1 MSRIRECATGGGE
14 RQRGHIHMDR
24 QKITSTILIILEAG
38 LLCAVLIFSV
48 FFNTGGDKK
57 PSGDVQNEQTVQ
69 NSQSTEQ
76 DDAGAENDSTENEGN
91 SGQSQGGWFSSE
103 ERETFSAEVEAKLAS
118 MTTEQKV
125 AQLFITTPE
134 QLTGVD
140 RVTIS
145 GNGTRD
151 ALATYPVG
159 GLIYSNMNFVGY
171 EQCEALIGGAQGHCN
186 TAVGLPLFILISEDA
201 PLYADY
207 ATLSLTPQEKGSL
220 AMELGGTPAIT
231 AGIQTCTYTNSIE
244 VVAAIKGGMNMIY
257 APANFIEMY
266 GAVLEAVNNGTITQ
280 VRLENAVGK
289 VLMEKLQ

>member
-1 MSRIRECATGGGE
+1 M
-14 RQRGHIHMDR
+14 
-24 QKITSTILIILEAG
+24 
-38 LLCAVLIFSV
+38 VLIFSV
-48 FFNTGGDKK
+48 FFNTSGGNKK
-57 PSGDVQNEQTVQ
+57 PSGDKQNEQTA
-69 NSQSTEQ
+69 NNNTEQ
-76 DDAGAENDSTENEGN
+76 DANAGDDTGSTESGDN
-91 SGQSQGGWFSSE
+91 SENAQGGWFSSE
-103 ERETFSAEVEAKLAS
+103 ERETFSAEVEAKLAA

-151 ALATYPVG
+151 ALATYPVA
-159 GLIYSNMNFVGY
+159 GLIYAQKNFVGF
-171 EQCEALIGGAQGHCN
+171 EQADALIGGAQGHCD
-186 TAVGLPLFILISEDA
+186 TAVGLPLFIMISEDA
-201 PLYADY
+201 PLYVDR

-220 AMELGGTPAIT
+220 AMELSGAPAIT

-257 APANFIEMY
+257 APNNFTELY

-289 VLMEKLQ
+289 VLTEKLQ

>member
-1 MSRIRECATGGGE
+1 
-14 RQRGHIHMDR
+14 MDR

-48 FFNTGGDKK
+48 FFNNSTGDKK
-57 PSGDVQNEQTVQ
+57 PSGDKQNEQTAQ
-69 NSQSTEQ
+69 NNQNTEQ
-76 DDAGAENDSTENEGN
+76 DDTSASNDGTENEGN

-103 ERETFSAEVEAKLAS
+103 EREVFSAEVEAKLAT
-118 MTTEQKV
+118 MTIEQKV

-134 QLTGVD
+134 ELTGVD

-151 ALATYPVG
+151 ALANYPVA
-159 GLIYSNMNFVGY
+159 GLIYSNKNFVGY

-186 TAVGLPLFILISEDA
+186 TAIGLPLFILISEDA
-201 PLYADY
+201 SLYKDY

-220 AMELGGTPAIT
+220 AMEISAAPAIT

-244 VVAAIKGGMNMIY
+244 VVAAVKGGMNMIY
-257 APANFIEMY
+257 APSNFIEIY

-289 VLMEKLQ
+289 VLTEKLQ

>member
-1 MSRIRECATGGGE
+1 
-14 RQRGHIHMDR
+14 MDR

-38 LLCAVLIFSV
+38 LLCVVLIFSV
-48 FFNTGGDKK
+48 FFNTSGGNKK
-57 PSGDVQNEQTVQ
+57 PSGDKQNEQTA
-69 NSQSTEQ
+69 NNNTEQ
-76 DDAGAENDSTENEGN
+76 DDDASAGDEAGNNGGSEEGN
-91 SGQSQGGWFSSE
+91 SENAQGGWFSSE

-151 ALATYPVG
+151 ALATYPVA
-159 GLIYSNMNFVGY
+159 GLIYAQKNFVGF
-171 EQCEALIGGAQGHCN
+171 EQADALIGGAQEHCD
-186 TAVGLPLFILISEDA
+186 TAVGLPLFIMISEDA
-201 PLYADY
+201 PLYVDR

-220 AMELGGTPAIT
+220 AMELSGAPAIT
-231 AGIQTCTYTNSIE
+231 AGIQTCTYTNSLE

-257 APANFIEMY
+257 APNNFTELY

-289 VLMEKLQ
+289 VLTEKIH